1 MRQSFCFFLLI
12 TVAMLAGFDA
22 ALAVDDHGT
31 HLKRHTLQNRS
42 SGPPADRNRIV
53 GTRRDDD
60 LRGTPA
66 DDLIVGRKGDDR
78 LETTSGHDVLVGG
91 PGEDTFYVVFDGSR
105 TVTIRDFDIDDDRLL
120 IEGGAFDRL
129 GRTSIQRARRS
140 ATLVVSRDGEELE
153 ILFRGV
159 RKRALLRDAVI
170 EFTSDFHGYGNLQ
183 VLEFYTDPL
192 AHEGPVFL
200 EDTGELVFTSN
211 RLVDAAGEQL
221 VVVSAYDTDADE
233 TTDLGLSEAIPMANG
248 ATLSRDGGI
257 IFDRQ
262 GNLTSS
268 AGLSRWDLITG
279 AVTDLVSSADGL
291 AFNSPNDVTESSRGE
306 LLFTDPQYG
315 YEQGFRH
322 APELGNYV
330 WLYDRNADALTL
342 LVDDLVRP
350 NGITLSNDEQF
361 VYVTD
366 SGWAVGDGS
375 INDEGPRNVYRY
387 RLDRIDGEVFLFD
400 RELLATAEVEI
411 ADGVKVDPLGNVWY
425 STGAGLHIL
434 SPTDEVLGS
443 VAVPGGAANF
453 AITPE
458 GVFVMGE
465 TALYLLLPGEDDDDD
480 DEDDDD
486 DDDNDDDNDEDDD
499 DDNDDE

>member
-1 MRQSFCFFLLI
+1 MRQSLYFFVLMSV
-12 TVAMLAGFDA
+12 TVLAGFEGA
-22 ALAVDDHGT
+22 SAEGAHGT
-31 HLKRHTLQNRS
+31 RLERHTLQDRS
-42 SGPPADRNRIV
+42 SNPSTDLQRIV

-60 LRGTPA
+60 LHGTPA
-66 DDLIVGRKGDDR
+66 DDLIVGRKGDDRLRGGEGNDKLRGGKGNDR

-91 PGEDTFYVVFDGSR
+91 PGEDSFYVVFDGSR
-105 TVTIRDFDIDDDRLL
+105 TVTIRDFDIDDDHLL
-120 IEGGAFDRL
+120 IEGHALDRL
-129 GRTSIQRARRS
+129 GRTSVQRARRG
-140 ATLVVSRDGEELE
+140 AALVVSRDGEELK

-170 EFTSDFHGYGNLQ
+170 EFTSDFQGYGNLQ

-200 EDTGELVFTSN
+200 EDTEELVFTSN
-211 RLVDAAGEQL
+211 RLSDTAGNPF
-221 VVVSAYDTDADE
+221 VVVSSYDTDADE
-233 TTDLGLSEAIPMANG
+233 TTDLGLSDAIPMANG

-257 IFDRQ
+257 VFDRQ
-262 GNLTSS
+262 GNLASS
-268 AGLSRWDLITG
+268 AGLSRWDPITE

-315 YEQGFRH
+315 YEQGFRP

-330 WLYDRNADALTL
+330 WLYDRNTDALTR
-342 LVDDLVRP
+342 LVEDLVRP

-361 VYVTD
+361 AYVTD

-387 RLDRIDGEVFLFD
+387 RLDRIDGEVILSD

-443 VAVPGGAANF
+443 VSVPGGAANF
-453 AITPE
+453 AITSE

-465 TALYLLLPGEDDDDD
+465 TALYLLLPGDDNEDGEDDD
-480 DEDDDD
+480 E
-486 DDDNDDDNDEDDD
+486 
-499 DDNDDE
+499 